1 MKPAL
6 IFDVETF
13 GNYFLAG
20 FLHVETGKYLAVES
34 RDDSPLDVE
43 QLRRILRKHQLVT
56 FNGSHFDLPM
66 TAYALKGATCAQIK
80 LAAGMIIHRNLQA
93 WQFED
98 MYGCKVPKVDHIDLI
113 EVAPG
118 VASLKIYGGRMHCQ
132 RMQDLPF
139 DHDDKLTSDQMD
151 QVLEYN
157 RNDLLTTLELYRRLL
172 PQIQLREQM
181 SEQYGI
187 DLRSKSD
194 AQIAEAVIVAEIE
207 RLAAKK
213 IERLDVDAGTVVR
226 FQVPSFIR
234 FQSAMLQDKLAE
246 IAAAEFVVRDNGSIV
261 EPPCLHGQA
270 VDIGA
275 GRYRLGIGGLH
286 SSEQSQAI
294 EADDEYV
301 LVDRDVASYY
311 PNIILKLGLAPA
323 NMGAAFTRV
332 YQGIVDRRLA
342 AKRAGDR
349 VTADVLKI
357 VVNGSFGKFGSKY
370 SKLYSPQLLIQV
382 TITGQLA
389 LLMLIEAL
397 EQSGIQVVSAN
408 TDGIVIRAK
417 NQYQVEQI
425 IADWEQRTGF
435 ETEETA
441 YSAIYSRDVNNYI
454 AIKPDCGHK
463 VKGAYASAS
472 LAKNPATE
480 ICVQAA
486 IAWLKH
492 GTSIEQTVRTCR
504 DIRQFVCIRTVKG
517 GAVKGGQR
525 LGRAVRWYY
534 ALGVEGTIN
543 YQVNG
548 YKVPS
553 TDGARPLMD
562 LPAEFPDDVNVDFY
576 IRQTQSILEE
586 IGALAAFR

>member
-43 QLRRILRKHQLVT
+43 HLRRILRKHQLVT

-172 PQIQLREQM
+172 PQIHLREQM

-226 FQVPSFIR
+226 FQVPSVIR

-472 LAKNPATE
+472 LAKNPTTE

-548 YKVPS
+548 YKVPG